1 METRPFG
8 KTGESFPILS
18 FGGQRIVDDH
28 NCSEEEAIE
37 IVNTAI
43 DRGIRYFDTA
53 YVYSDGQAESRLGK
67 VVKHRR
73 AEMWIATKTW
83 DTTRDGARR
92 QLEESLTRL
101 QTDYVNEWRLHNVWE
116 FARLDAFTGPGGAL
130 EAAIQARDEGLV
142 RNISISGHTDPQI
155 LVEALKRFPFDSAL
169 IALSALDHFMMS
181 FAEEF
186 LPVANAKG
194 IATIAMKVMGL
205 GSLTHDVERALRYA
219 FGLPVSTVI
228 VGMESMAQLEQN
240 LAIAESFT
248 PMSDEERLAFFQEII
263 PLVRPQNMPWKARD
277 WGNPTT
283 WAARKPAES
292 SNPPTERVL
301 RTFGDPLCLHVRCP
315 QGHAS
320 GPNHEDRGLCYPTIF
335 CSQRPNSV

>member
-18 FGGQRIVDDH
+18 FGGQRIVDGH
-28 NCSEEEAIE
+28 GCTEEEAIK

-53 YVYSDGQAESRLGK
+53 WVYSRGQAETRMGK

-73 AEMWIATKTW
+73 SEMWIATKVF

-101 QTDYVNEWRLHNVWE
+101 QTDYVNEWRLHDVHSY
-116 FARLDAFTGPGGAL
+116 ARLDAFTGVGGGL

-142 RNISISGHTDPQI
+142 RNISISGHKDPQV
-155 LVEALKRFPFDSAL
+155 LVEALNRFPFDSAL
-169 IALSALDHFMMS
+169 IAVSALDHFFRS
-181 FAEEF
+181 FVEEF
-186 LPVANAKG
+186 LPIANAKG
-194 IATIAMKVMGL
+194 MATIGMKVLGL
-205 GSLTHDVERALRYA
+205 GSLTHEVERSLRYA
-219 FGLPVSTVI
+219 FALPLSTVI

-248 PMSDEERLAFFQEII
+248 PMSDEERLAFFQDII
-263 PLVRPQNMPWKARD
+263 HLVRPDKLPWKANR
-277 WGNPTT
+277 WRNPTD
-283 WAARKPAES
+283 WMP
-292 SNPPTERVL
+292 
-301 RTFGDPLCLHVRCP
+301 
-315 QGHAS
+315 
-320 GPNHEDRGLCYPTIF
+320 RG
-335 CSQRPNSV
+335 

>member
-8 KTGESFPILS
+8 KTGKSFPILS
-18 FGGQRIVDDH
+18 FGGQRIVDGHGCTED
-28 NCSEEEAIE
+28 EAIE

-53 YVYSDGQAESRLGK
+53 WVYSGGQAETRLGK

-73 AEMWIATKTW
+73 DEMWIATKVF
-83 DTTRDGARR
+83 DPTRDGARR

-101 QTDYVNEWRLHNVWE
+101 QTDHVNEWRFHDVHSFE
-116 FARLDAFTGPGGAL
+116 RLDAFTGKGGAL
-130 EAAIQARDEGLV
+130 ETAIQAREEGLV
-142 RNISISGHTDPQI
+142 HNISISGHSDPQI
-155 LVEALKRFPFDSAL
+155 LVEALNRFPFDSTL
-169 IALSALDHFMMS
+169 LALSALDHFMYS

-194 IATIAMKVMGL
+194 IATIAMKVLGL
-205 GSLTHDVERALRYA
+205 GSLTHEVERSLRYA

-248 PMSDEERLAFFQEII
+248 PMTDEERLAFFKDII
-263 PLVRPQNMPWKARD
+263 PLVRPDKLPWKAND
-277 WGNPTT
+277 WGNPTA
-283 WAARKPAES
+283 WMPR
-292 SNPPTERVL
+292 
-301 RTFGDPLCLHVRCP
+301 
-315 QGHAS
+315 
-320 GPNHEDRGLCYPTIF
+320 
-335 CSQRPNSV
+335 